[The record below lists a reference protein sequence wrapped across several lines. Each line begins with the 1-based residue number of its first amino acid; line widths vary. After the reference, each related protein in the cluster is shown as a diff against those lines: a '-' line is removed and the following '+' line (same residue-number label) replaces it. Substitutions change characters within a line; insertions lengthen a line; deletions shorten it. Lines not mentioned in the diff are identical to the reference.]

1 MLKHRQAQSL
11 SKLLGDTMSYTTPP
25 KAGDPVT
32 QTLFEQTDIS
42 LSELS
47 RCSGVNVVTISNWR
61 RGFNS
66 ARIDLLIAVANA
78 AGFDIV
84 VKRRNEP

>member
-1 MLKHRQAQSL
+1 M
-11 SKLLGDTMSYTTPP
+11 TYTTPP

-32 QTLFEQTDIS
+32 QALFEQNDIP
-42 LSELS
+42 LLELS
-47 RCSGVNVVTISNWR
+47 RRTNINVQTISNWR

-84 VKRRNEP
+84 IKRRNEP